1 MGNTAPITEYLY
13 MTRFEVANFRS
24 TQLTIETEFNRL
36 RKPELSY
43 VGPNRWAQI
52 EVITRP
58 TLRRCMNY
66 VMKLLFYWHSVYD
79 VIMEVE
85 EIGRMSG

>member
-1 MGNTAPITEYLY
+1 
-13 MTRFEVANFRS
+13 
-24 TQLTIETEFNRL
+24 
-36 RKPELSY
+36 
-43 VGPNRWAQI
+43 
-52 EVITRP
+52 
-58 TLRRCMNY
+58 MNY